1 MTKQSEL
8 AAAEPRSP
16 YASKSLGAS
25 PGQLARG
32 SVLYAIANTGD
43 KLISFFVLIPLY
55 ARYLSPAAYGLI
67 ALSDSIAQLVVRIFG
82 FSLDDGLRRLY
93 FQHIDQPA
101 RLKSFVSTVLW
112 TALGTVGLMLLL
124 GFTLVPHVLSRVAP
138 TFDVPFYPYI
148 GLSLGG
154 AVGLY
159 VVLFRQTLYQVHSA
173 PAKYL
178 ALSAVSFSFTVTGAV
193 TLVVFLHKGAYGML
207 LGKLLAAVGAAVV
220 SLFLMRQWLTAGWK
234 WEHLHETLLLS
245 LPLIPHYLTNYGLDL
260 ADRFILARYRP
271 LAEVGLYSLAYTFGK
286 TMYIVGLSVHQA
298 WSPTFFSI
306 ARHGSSGNVRL
317 GRMASMI
324 AIMLTWIALT
334 GTLAAQVF
342 IVRVLD
348 VRYHA
353 AARVVPWIIGSFL
366 FQAIYSLT
374 VLSAMQAKR
383 TIFLFASSAGA
394 FTVNVALNFLLVPR
408 YGMYGSAYANLAGF
422 LVIAILMYFFGQ
434 RLFHVPYR
442 MMRVLGA
449 FAVYFLS
456 LAVTQWE
463 SHWPRMLVNLFAFL
477 VGTFLLYLLS
487 GANLTA
493 MKETLRRKERV
504 VGVIGPLGDD

>member
-1 MTKQSEL
+1 MTKKPQF
-8 AAAEPRSP
+8 AAAEPPPLSTGRP
-16 YASKSLGAS
+16 LGAS
-25 PGQLARG
+25 PSQLARG

-43 KLISFFVLIPLY
+43 KLVSFFVLIPLY

-67 ALSDSIAQLVVRIFG
+67 ALSDSIAQLIVRVFG

-93 FQHIDQPA
+93 FQYIDQPA
-101 RLKSFVSTVLW
+101 KLKSFVSTVLW

-124 GFTLVPHVLSRVAP
+124 AFTIVPHVIARLAP
-138 TFDVPFYPYI
+138 GFDVPFYPYI
-148 GLSLGG
+148 GLSIGG

-159 VVLFRQTLYQVHSA
+159 VVLFRQTLYQVQSA

-178 ALSAVSFSFTVTGAV
+178 ALSGISFLFTVTGAV
-193 TLVVFLHKGAYGML
+193 TLVVLLHRGAYGML
-207 LGKLLAAVGAAVV
+207 LGKLLAALGAAVV
-220 SLFLMRQWLTAGWK
+220 SLFLMRHWLTAEWR

-286 TMYIVGLSVHQA
+286 SMYIVGLSVHQA
-298 WSPTFFSI
+298 WAPTFFSI
-306 ARHGSSGNVRL
+306 ARHGSSGNARL

-324 AIMLTWIALT
+324 AIMLTWVALT
-334 GTLAAQVF
+334 GTLMAQVF

-348 VRYHA
+348 VRYHP
-353 AARVVPWIIGSFL
+353 AARVVPWIIASFL
-366 FQAIYSLT
+366 FQAIYALSM
-374 VLSAMQAKR
+374 LSAMQAKR
-383 TIFLFASSAGA
+383 TIFLFASSASA
-394 FTVNVALNFLLVPR
+394 FTVNLALNFLLVPR
-408 YGMYGSAYANLAGF
+408 YGMYGSAYANLAAF
-422 LVIAILMYFFGQ
+422 LVIAITMYFFGQ

-442 MMRVLGA
+442 TMRVLGA

-463 SHWPRMLVNLFAFL
+463 FPWPRMLVNLFAFF
-477 VGTFLLYLLS
+477 VGTVLLYLLS
-487 GANLTA
+487 GATVA
-493 MKETLRRKERV
+493 AIKETLRRKERV
-504 VGVIGPLGDD
+504 LGEIGS